1 MIMILRH
8 SKLHMLEICGKMQHI
23 CRIYAPHISPNSA
36 YFASK
41 SSTYFKKICHYKP
54 TSLSVSHQLFC
65 NNFPKKICF
74 LGWMNLFS
82 ILARSAEWHQH
93 HPYRAPQECFLSP
106 TMALV
111 GPASEPPAI
120 RLTLTWP
127 LQWTHRVVIVYYSVR
142 VILPFLSIHRDT
154 PSANCQGQML
164 TALATETHF
173 SNFCHNWLMTK
184 PTVFIYNV

>member
-1 MIMILRH
+1 MVWVRQEKTTKRHLPILLTR
-8 SKLHMLEICGKMQHI
+8 LPPTVNRE
-23 CRIYAPHISPNSA
+23 RIIWIIELTSVIS
-36 YFASK
+36 YFA
-41 SSTYFKKICHYKP
+41 TIF
-54 TSLSVSHQLFC
+54 QQ
-65 NNFPKKICF
+65 ICF
-74 LGWMNLFS
+74 LRWMNVFS
-82 ILARSAEWHQH
+82 ILACSAEWH
-93 HPYRAPQECFLSP
+93 HPYIGPPQECFLSP